1 MKDPYQTYLDNLATV
16 GKLMKPQINSG
27 MDEKQVLEEIHGCA
41 DRLYRIHQENDGILN
56 EILFSKTADTLTG
69 EEAAC
74 LSELAGALFNYN
86 RSPDT
91 GIAYRIH
98 RLLHDYAK
106 YRQDTDLLVRE
117 LYYLGITVNYMNVR
131 DTGRG
136 INLFL
141 DQVGAYFRAGAAYL
155 DRYEE
160 LENPQTR
167 SFILRCLGNVKYG
180 LERFQGGNHGKK
192 LDINDGW
199 GEYMECFTRAM
210 DIFHSPYYRQ
220 MNPEIPWDTFIYTM
234 HYDRT
239 QFLTG
244 LRNRYDPEI
253 AGAVLESAE
262 YVYRRQEKIAQAGE
276 KAIGIR
282 TQYVYAA
289 ARYHAGLIPAEEL
302 LEVLFAIC
310 ESADLHDFSSDNIW
324 ALLFTPEYL
333 MHYLGGLPE
342 EKQAQ
347 RKPRLQE
354 AFAKQREYL
363 FLLPKNEYGQQVS
376 RSISSIASYL
386 SGQDVQFFRQLLGY
400 ILACHPPTYVH
411 STMVALLTRRFC
423 ERIAGVAPQ
432 MLSGTFGFTG
442 EREVLENLDSLL
454 EKAYLGGLYH
464 DLGKCM
470 LLNYVGLYGRK
481 LLDEEFACIRQH
493 AAFGCGLLEDFQM
506 EDMAGIA
513 HYHHRT
519 YDGRGGYPNCKG
531 ASPEHIRCIV
541 DIVTVV
547 DSLDAGTDNVGRSYA
562 AAKSYEQLVEELRR
576 GKGTRYATEIVE
588 LLDDAD
594 FYEDIRQFIAEKR
607 NQVYLDIYLRQL

>member
-1 MKDPYQTYLDNLATV
+1 MKGLYQTYLDNLALA
-16 GKLMKPQINSG
+16 GKLMKPQIDTG
-27 MDEKQVLEEIHGCA
+27 MDKESVLEAIHSCA
-41 DRLYRIHQENDGILN
+41 DQLFRIHQENDRILN
-56 EILFSKTADTLTG
+56 EILFSKKADTLAE
-69 EEAAC
+69 EEAVC

-91 GIAYRIH
+91 GVAYRIH
-98 RLLHDYAK
+98 LLLHDYAK
-106 YRQDTDLLVRE
+106 YRQDTDLLIRE
-117 LYYLGITVNYMNVR
+117 LYYLGITINYMNVR

-136 INLFL
+136 INLFI
-141 DQVGAYFRAGAAYL
+141 DRVGEYFRAGASYL

-160 LENPQTR
+160 LDNSQTR

-180 LERFQGGNHGKK
+180 LERFQGGNDGEE

-199 GEYMECFTRAM
+199 EEYMECFTRAM
-210 DIFHSPYYRQ
+210 DIFQSPHYRQ

-244 LRNRYDPEI
+244 LRNRYEPEI

-289 ARYHAGLIPAEEL
+289 ARYHAGLISAEEL
-302 LEVLFAIC
+302 LEVLFGIC
-310 ESADLHDFSSDNIW
+310 EAADLHDFSSDNIW
-324 ALLFTPEYL
+324 AVLYTPEYL
-333 MHYLGGLPE
+333 MHYLSGLPK
-342 EKQAQ
+342 EKQEE
-347 RKPRLQE
+347 RKSRLKR
-354 AFAKQREYL
+354 AFEKQREYL

-423 ERIAGVAPQ
+423 QQIAGVKPQ
-432 MLSGTFGFTG
+432 LLSGTFGYDG
-442 EREVLENLDSLL
+442 VQEVLENLEELL

-470 LLNYVGLYGRK
+470 LLNYVGLYSRK
-481 LLDEEFACIRQH
+481 LLEEEFACIKLH
-493 AAFGCGLLEDFQM
+493 ASFGCSLLEAFHM
-506 EDMAGIA
+506 EDLACIA

-519 YDGRGGYPNCKG
+519 YDRLGGYPNCEG
-531 ASPEHIRCIV
+531 ASPERIRRIV

-562 AAKSYEQLVEELRR
+562 AAKSYGQLVEELRR
-576 GKGTRYATEIVE
+576 GKGTRYASEIVE
-588 LLDDAD
+588 LLDDPV

-607 NQVYLDIYLRQL
+607 NQVYLDIYLKQS

>member
-1 MKDPYQTYLDNLATV
+1 MKGLYQTYLDNLALA
-16 GKLMKPQINSG
+16 GKLMKPQIDTG
-27 MDEKQVLEEIHGCA
+27 MDKESVLEAIHSCA
-41 DRLYRIHQENDGILN
+41 DQLFRIHQENDRILN
-56 EILFSKTADTLTG
+56 EILFSKKADTLAE
-69 EEAAC
+69 EEAVC

-91 GIAYRIH
+91 GVAYRIH
-98 RLLHDYAK
+98 LLLHDYAK
-106 YRQDTDLLVRE
+106 YRQDTDLLIRE
-117 LYYLGITVNYMNVR
+117 LYYLGITINYMNVR

-136 INLFL
+136 INLFI
-141 DQVGAYFRAGAAYL
+141 DRVGEYFRAGASYL

-160 LENPQTR
+160 LDNSQTR

-180 LERFQGGNHGKK
+180 LERFQGGNDGEE

-199 GEYMECFTRAM
+199 EEYMECFTRAM
-210 DIFHSPYYRQ
+210 DIFQSPYYRQ

-244 LRNRYDPEI
+244 LRNRYEPEI

-289 ARYHAGLIPAEEL
+289 ARYHAGLISAEEL
-302 LEVLFAIC
+302 LEVLFGIC
-310 ESADLHDFSSDNIW
+310 EAADLHDFSSDNIW
-324 ALLFTPEYL
+324 AVLYTPEYL
-333 MHYLGGLPE
+333 MHYLSGLPK
-342 EKQAQ
+342 EKQEE
-347 RKPRLQE
+347 RKSRLKR
-354 AFAKQREYL
+354 AFEKQREYL

-423 ERIAGVAPQ
+423 QQIAGVKPQ
-432 MLSGTFGFTG
+432 LLSGTFGYDG
-442 EREVLENLDSLL
+442 VQEVLENLEELL

-470 LLNYVGLYGRK
+470 LLNYVGLYSRK
-481 LLDEEFACIRQH
+481 LLEEEFACIKLH
-493 AAFGCGLLEDFQM
+493 ASFGCSLLEAFHM
-506 EDMAGIA
+506 EDLACIA

-519 YDGRGGYPNCKG
+519 YDRLGGYPNCEG
-531 ASPEHIRCIV
+531 ASPERIRRIV

-562 AAKSYEQLVEELRR
+562 AAKSYGQLVEELRR
-576 GKGTRYATEIVE
+576 GKGTRYASEIVE
-588 LLDDAD
+588 LLDDPV

-607 NQVYLDIYLRQL
+607 NQVYLDIYLKQS